1 MTKLI
6 YVFFAKKSFGYSIWA
21 NIEGKS
27 PKAFVHAKNLETGL
41 KNIKLQLTD
50 ALGGEWDP
58 VDGTIETLYKQE
70 MSGALDELATEW
82 VEREIGAA

>member
-6 YVFFAKKSFGYSIWA
+6 HVFFAKKSFGYSIWA
-21 NIEGKS
+21 NIDGKS